1 MKTTS
6 GLFLA
11 TMAASVSAVPFN
23 HAYGKSN
30 GEHVRPTWSPPS
42 TSSAAAPES
51 TASPTS
57 ASTVAATS
65 VASSIVA
72 ASSTFVASSAVVFAA
87 SAASPTVYMCGDSTM
102 ALGGG
107 GTGTQG
113 WGVYLPYSLTI
124 PVVNDAKAGRSARS
138 YTVENRFGAVID
150 TIKSGDIVI
159 IEFGHND
166 GGSLTPTDNGRSD
179 CVGAGNE
186 TCTTDAGVIVQTY
199 PTYLTNATELMTA
212 KGAHVI
218 ISSPTPDN
226 TCETGTCSYT
236 SPRFTGYGKIVVE
249 NVGSKASFI
258 DHGTYLANQYAVL
271 GAKTVD
277 TYYPNDHTHTS
288 PVAAD
293 LVAGVFVKGVLCA
306 GSSNPL
312 YSYIKNSTDSVVGT
326 CV

>member
-11 TMAASVSAVPFN
+11 TLAASVSAVPFN

-30 GEHVRPTWSPPS
+30 GEHVRPTWSSPS
-42 TSSAAAPES
+42 ASSAAAPES
-51 TASPTS
+51 IALPTS
-57 ASTVAATS
+57 ASTVVVTS

-72 ASSTFVASSAVVFAA
+72 ASKIVVASR
-87 SAASPTVYMCGDSTM
+87 AASPTVYMCGDSTM

-150 TIKSGDIVI
+150 TLKSGDIVI

-179 CVGAGNE
+179 CVGAGKE

-288 PVAAD
+288 PIAAD
-293 LVAGVFVKGVLCA
+293 LVAGVFVKGILCA

-312 YSYIKNSTDSVVGT
+312 YSYIKNGTDSVVGT